1 MAKRKIYTVGEL
13 IRELKKHAA
22 IRGDD
27 EPVCLVYPRVG
38 EWGPMGANKSLVG
51 HVRYRKNDIAGVQI
65 VVYEPE
71 FYG

>member
-51 HVRYRKNDIAGVQI
+51 HVR
-65 VVYEPE
+65 
-71 FYG
+71 